1 MTVPVRIAVVD
12 KHPLFREGV
21 IQTIGQRGLVVV
33 AMGESAADACRIV
46 EETQPDILLLDISI
60 AGEGLEPVRRILRAH
75 PRVKVVALTAA
86 DDEEIVAEALNA
98 GVQGYILKGVSG
110 AELVS
115 AIQAINRDEPYV
127 TPELASRLLVQRRRK
142 DLSRKQEEAADLGLT
157 EREREMLGCLAK
169 GLTNSEIAAELGV
182 TVRYTKNLLASAYKK
197 MRVHNRVAA
206 TIEAQKMG
214 LLSGARV

>member
-46 EETQPDILLLDISI
+46 EETQPDILLLDITIS
-60 AGEGLEPVRRILRAH
+60 GEGLEPVRRILRAH
-75 PRVKVVALTAA
+75 PRVRVVALTAA

-127 TPELASRLLVQRRRK
+127 TPELASRLLVQRRHK
-142 DLSRKQEEAADLGLT
+142 DLSRKQDEVADLGLT